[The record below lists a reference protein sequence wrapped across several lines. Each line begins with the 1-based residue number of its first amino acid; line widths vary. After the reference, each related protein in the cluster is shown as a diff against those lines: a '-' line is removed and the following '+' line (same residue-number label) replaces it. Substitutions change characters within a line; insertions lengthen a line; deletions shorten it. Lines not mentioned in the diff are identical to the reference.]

1 MKKYLPKSWK
11 LRYQQLRRYSREH
24 LFSSANFAL
33 TQQNLWLSEYQIST
47 SQEIKS
53 NAYFANKIH
62 NIDLAIQTLNGVI
75 IQPQQIFSFWHLVKA
90 PTLKNGYKAGR
101 NLVNGIISEDLGG
114 GICQISSSLY
124 ISALKA
130 GLVIVERHS
139 HSIDIYQEHER
150 FTPLGSDATVVY
162 GYKDL
167 QFQNNLNIPLQ
178 IQVLRQHN
186 QLITHLVSL
195 DAIQEY
201 TLSFTI
207 EEFQT
212 HRVAHTF
219 QNQKHIVQSIY
230 LLNSHMDDER

>member
-1 MKKYLPKSWK
+1 M
-11 LRYQQLRRYSREH
+11 
-24 LFSSANFAL
+24 
-33 TQQNLWLSEYQIST
+33 
-47 SQEIKS
+47 
-53 NAYFANKIH
+53 
-62 NIDLAIQTLNGVI
+62 
-75 IQPQQIFSFWHLVKA
+75 
-90 PTLKNGYKAGR
+90 
-101 NLVNGIISEDLGG
+101 
-114 GICQISSSLY
+114 
-124 ISALKA
+124 
-130 GLVIVERHS
+130 IVERHS

-201 TLSFTI
+201 TLNFTI

-230 LLNSHMDDER
+230 LLNSHIDDER